1 MESLRGAFGIVTGAA
16 QGLGLAIANAYVREG
31 MRVALIDIQADL
43 LKDLAA
49 DLNGMAGTEV
59 ALPIAA
65 DLADAD
71 QTLRAAEMALQHFG
85 TPRVLV
91 HNAALLRVRPFEEVT
106 LADWVR
112 ENNIITQAA
121 FLLTKAVWGPMKAAG
136 RGSIVYLSS
145 GSALKGFI
153 GESVYCTAKH
163 GQEGL
168 MKTLAM
174 EGEPY
179 NIAVNSAT
187 PGAPI
192 NTPMSA
198 TNYTDD
204 LKARWVDPTVIAPA
218 FVVLARQDAKGIT
231 GQRVNA
237 YELAQTLSNA

>member
-31 MRVALIDIQADL
+31 MRVALIDIRADL

-71 QTLRAAEMALQHFG
+71 QTLRAAETALQHFG

-204 LKARWVDPTVIAPA
+204 LKARWVDPAVIAPA

>member
-71 QTLRAAEMALQHFG
+71 QTLRAAETALQHFG

-153 GESVYCTAKH
+153 GESVYCTGKH